1 MEVVIKTNEMVTK
14 AEAVQALGILTQY
27 VSGKEESSELEGG
40 SIFCDPPG
48 FTDFIYVDDK
58 SGRYYIYLKDKPE
71 GENREYSAQ
80 KGIKCRVT
88 GVKLFEKDSEEG
100 NSTKVHVS
108 LLSVGDNK
116 PYILEKA
123 ANTNFG
129 RGLLLSL
136 KKAGKALQQPVVIE
150 VSVPEQRT
158 KKTCFCNLHTLE
170 GKVAVDDDEKAAYK
184 KDDVEYL
191 GSLVNQINEAL
202 K

>member
-1 MEVVIKTNEMVTK
+1 MVTK
-14 AEAVQALGILTQY
+14 EDAARALGILTEY
-27 VSGKEESSELEGG
+27 VLGEKDSIGGEGG

-48 FTDFIYVDDK
+48 FAEFIYVDDK

-71 GENREYSAQ
+71 GENREYSAL
-80 KGIKCRVT
+80 KGIQCRVT

-100 NSTKVHVS
+100 NSTKVHVN
-108 LLSVGDNK
+108 LLSLSDNK
-116 PYILEKA
+116 PYVLEKA

-136 KKAGKALQQPVVIE
+136 EKAGKALQQPVIIE

-158 KKTCFCNLHTLE
+158 KKTCFCNLHTAE
-170 GKVAVDDDEKAAYK
+170 GKVAVDDEQKAAYR
-184 KDDVEYL
+184 KDDADYL
-191 GSLVNQINEAL
+191 ESLVNKINEAL